1 MDAGIDSAR
10 ANRRARVRIRLDG
23 IVQGVGF
30 RPFVY
35 SLASRMALSGFV
47 RNDSRGVVIEVEG
60 AQHQLYEFSDK
71 LQSEAPPL
79 AAIELIESRAIPLA
93 GEGRFEINESDGAGD
108 RDVLIAPDI
117 ATCDDCVREIFTR
130 SDRRFRYPFNNC
142 TNCGPRFTIVTGVP
156 YDRPFTTMA
165 RFAMCLE
172 CAREYSDPLNRRF
185 HAQPV
190 SCPRCGPVLR
200 LIDCGGNSVA
210 GDPIRAAADRLRS
223 GQIIA
228 VKGLGGFH
236 LAADATDESTVA
248 ELRGRKYRE
257 HKPFAVMVR
266 DIAAAREL
274 AEIDNAE
281 EQSIMGARRPIVLL
295 HRVADTNLAASVA
308 PANRDIG
315 LMLPYTPIHHLLCA
329 ELARPLV
336 LTSGNVSDEPIAY
349 LDADAAERL
358 GAIADCFLIHDRPI
372 HIRTDDSVI
381 RLVRGQEYP
390 IRRSRGYAPQPLL
403 IPHSA
408 RRPVLAC
415 GAELKST
422 FCLVKGNRAFVSHHI
437 GDLENYETLRAYVDG
452 IDHFRNLFGI
462 EPQVVAHDLHPEY
475 LSTKYAMELEGVQ
488 LMGIQHHHAHVAS
501 CLADNQEQGP
511 AIGVA
516 LDGLGYG
523 IDSTFWGGEF
533 LVADLKCFKRL
544 AHFENV
550 LMPGGAAAIK
560 QPWRMAAAYLDLLFG
575 DSIPEWL
582 EVFQRNSMRWRKVVQ
597 LARARINSPATSSVG
612 RLFDAVAAILG
623 IRDSIDYEGQAAVE
637 LEQHAIAS
645 ESSSYE
651 IDIDPDEALLP
662 RGTDLIRAVVEDLR
676 DNVSIGIIAARFHNT
691 LAQMIADTCR
701 IVRSRTGHNTV
712 ALSGGVFQNMLLL
725 NRTVRTLKEQGF
737 RTLTHHNVPTNDGG
751 VSLGQAAIA
760 VALDSSALR
769 R

>member
-10 ANRRARVRIRLDG
+10 ANRRARVRIRVDG

-30 RPFVY
+30 RPFVH
-35 SLASRMALSGFV
+35 SLAGRIMLSGFV

-60 AQHQLYEFSDK
+60 AQDRLYEFIGK

-79 AAIELIESRAIPLA
+79 AAIERIESLAIPLA
-93 GEGRFEINESDGAGD
+93 GDGQFEINESDGAGD

-117 ATCDDCVREIFTR
+117 ATCDDCVREIFTP

-156 YDRPFTTMA
+156 YDRPLTTMA

-172 CAREYSDPLNRRF
+172 CVREYSDPLNRRF

-200 LIDCGGNSVA
+200 LIDSGGSSVA
-210 GDPIRAAADRLRS
+210 GDPLRAAAERLRS
-223 GQIIA
+223 GEIVA

-236 LAADATDESTVA
+236 LAADATNENAVA
-248 ELRGRKYRE
+248 ALRGRKYRE

-274 AEIDNAE
+274 AEIDRAE
-281 EQSIMGARRPIVLL
+281 EQSIMSARRPIVLL
-295 HRVADTNLAASVA
+295 RRIADTNLAPSVA

-329 ELARPLV
+329 EVARPLV

-381 RLVRGQEYP
+381 RLVRGREYL
-390 IRRSRGYAPQPLL
+390 IRRSRGYAPGPLVMPL
-403 IPHSA
+403 SA
-408 RRPVLAC
+408 RRPILAC

-437 GDLENYETLRAYVDG
+437 GDLENYETWRAYVDG
-452 IDHFRNLFGI
+452 IDHFRSLFGI

-475 LSTKYAMELEGVQ
+475 LSTKYAMEREGVQ
-488 LMGIQHHHAHVAS
+488 LIGIQHHHAHVAS

-523 IDSTFWGGEF
+523 VDSTFWGGEF
-533 LVADLKCFKRL
+533 LVADLKWFKRVG
-544 AHFENV
+544 HFETV
-550 LMPGGAAAIK
+550 SMPGGPAAIK

-575 DSIPEWL
+575 DSVPEWL

-597 LARARINSPATSSVG
+597 LARASINSPVTSSVG

-645 ESSSYE
+645 ETSFYAVNS
-651 IDIDPDEALLP
+651 DPAEVLLL
-662 RGTDLIRAVVEDLR
+662 RGTDLVRAVVEDLR
-676 DNVSIGIIAARFHNT
+676 DNVPIGIIAARFNNT
-691 LAQMIADTCR
+691 LAQMIAETCG
-701 IVRSRTGHNTV
+701 IVRSRAGQNTV

-725 NRTVRTLKEQGF
+725 DRTVRTLNERDF
-737 RTLTHHNVPTNDGG
+737 RVLIHHNVPTNDGG
-751 VSLGQAAIA
+751 ISLGQAAIA
-760 VALDSSALR
+760 VARDSIA
-769 R
+769 

>member
-10 ANRRARVRIRLDG
+10 TNRRARVRIRVDG

-30 RPFVY
+30 RPFVH
-35 SLASRMALSGFV
+35 SLAGRIRLSGFV

-60 AQHQLYEFSDK
+60 AQDRLYEFIDK

-79 AAIELIESRAIPLA
+79 AAIERIESLAIPLA
-93 GEGRFEINESDGAGD
+93 GEVRFEIDESDGAGD

-117 ATCDDCVREIFTR
+117 ATCDDCVREIFTHG
-130 SDRRFRYPFNNC
+130 DRRFRYPFNNC

-156 YDRPFTTMA
+156 YDRPLTTMA
-165 RFAMCLE
+165 RFTRCAE

-200 LIDCGGNSVA
+200 LIDSGGNSVA

-223 GQIIA
+223 GEIVA
-228 VKGLGGFH
+228 VKGIGGFH
-236 LAADATDESTVA
+236 LAADATNESAVA
-248 ELRGRKYRE
+248 ALRGRKYRE
-257 HKPFAVMVR
+257 HKPFAVIVR

-274 AEIDNAE
+274 AHIDSAE
-281 EQSIMGARRPIVLL
+281 EQSIVGARRPIVLL
-295 HRVADTNLAASVA
+295 HRVAQANLAPSVA
-308 PANRDIG
+308 PANRIG

-329 ELARPLV
+329 ELAGPLV

-349 LDADAAERL
+349 LDGDAAERL
-358 GAIADCFLIHDRPI
+358 GAIAACFLIHDRPI

-381 RLVRGQEYP
+381 RLVHGREYP
-390 IRRSRGYAPQPLL
+390 IRRSRGYAPQPLVMPL
-403 IPHSA
+403 SA
-408 RRPVLAC
+408 RRPILAC

-437 GDLENYETLRAYVDG
+437 GDLENYETFRAYVDG
-452 IDHFRNLFGI
+452 IDHFHSLFGI

-475 LSTKYAMELEGVQ
+475 LSTKYAMGLEGVE
-488 LMGIQHHHAHVAS
+488 LIGIQHHHAHVAS

-533 LVADLKCFKRL
+533 LVADLKGFKRVG
-544 AHFENV
+544 HFENV
-550 LMPGGAAAIK
+550 SMPGGAAAIK
-560 QPWRMAAAYLDLLFG
+560 QPWRMAAAYLDLIFR

-582 EVFQRNSMRWRKVVQ
+582 EVFQRNSMRWRKVVH
-597 LARARINSPATSSVG
+597 LARASINSPVTSSVG

-645 ESSSYE
+645 ETSFYE
-651 IDIDPDEALLP
+651 IDHDPNKMLLL
-662 RGTDLIRAVVEDLR
+662 RGTDFIRAVVEDLR
-676 DNVSIGIIAARFHNT
+676 NDVPSEIVAARFHNT
-691 LAQMIADTCR
+691 LAHIVADTCGVIR
-701 IVRSRTGHNTV
+701 ARSRHNTV
-712 ALSGGVFQNMLLL
+712 ALSGGVFQNMLFLD
-725 NRTVRTLKEQGF
+725 RTVRMLNERDF
-737 RTLTHHNVPTNDGG
+737 RVLIHHNVPANDGG
-751 VSLGQAAIA
+751 ISLGQAAIA
-760 VALDSSALR
+760 AARDSIP
-769 R
+769 